1 MGVLNFFFYF
11 TPIIIKICEHII
23 CIVHPHLMNGHCFPG
38 HNKYLL
44 SFSVDVRQSA
54 GEYTYQV
61 YHMHVR
67 KRPTRYCRRTF
78 RYRTSYLTYAKLVRT
93 VPLACSL
100 YNLCLFIDRNFVF
113 PRSITVFYIRGGGG
127 WKQISLVYY
136 AVISVVLLFVC
147 SFMLLMV
154 NFTWKTHIF
163 SSTTVSVGL
172 RTVVETSILYLIRAY
187 KSSKTISA
195 RLSPLQSSVLI
206 ER

>member
-1 MGVLNFFFYF
+1 
-11 TPIIIKICEHII
+11 
-23 CIVHPHLMNGHCFPG
+23 MNGHCFPG

-67 KRPTRYCRRTF
+67 NRPTRYCRRTF

-113 PRSITVFYIRGGGG
+113 PRSVTVLYIRGWWGVEAN
-127 WKQISLVYY
+127 KSRILRRYFRRFIVCLPFY
-136 AVISVVLLFVC
+136 ALDGKF
-147 SFMLLMV
+147 
-154 NFTWKTHIF
+154 H
-163 SSTTVSVGL
+163 
-172 RTVVETSILYLIRAY
+172 VENAHFFFNRRI
-187 KSSKTISA
+187 
-195 RLSPLQSSVLI
+195 RLSSNSRRNSDIILNPRV
-206 ER
+206 